1 MHRINDRNIELQ
13 LSVTPVEESIDA
25 YESVLGTL
33 PDSSA
38 MYIEYSACAFHSQ
51 TKLSLLSVFCS

>member
-38 MYIEYSACAFHSQ
+38 MYIE
-51 TKLSLLSVFCS
+51 